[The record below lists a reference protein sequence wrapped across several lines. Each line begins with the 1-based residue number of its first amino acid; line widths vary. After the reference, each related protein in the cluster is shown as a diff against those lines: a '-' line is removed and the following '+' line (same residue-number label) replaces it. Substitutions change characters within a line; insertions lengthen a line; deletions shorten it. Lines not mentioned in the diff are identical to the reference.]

1 MKMLNTLFTLSGLL
15 LLSAGAQAACEY
27 PSKVPV
33 PNGSEASQEEMV
45 AGQKAVKSYMN
56 SMNTYLDCIEAEAK
70 SAASA
75 DEAPEITEQR
85 NTLMTKRYNAAVTEM
100 ETLAAEFN
108 VQVRAY
114 KARSE

>member
-1 MKMLNTLFTLSGLL
+1 MKILNALLILSGLL
-15 LLSAGAQAACEY
+15 LVSTAAQAACNY

-45 AGQKAVKSYMN
+45 AGQKAVKNYMN
-56 SMNTYLDCIEAEAK
+56 SMNEYLDCIEAEAK
-70 SAASA
+70 AAASA

-100 ETLAAEFN
+100 ETLAADFN